1 MWRDP
6 ETSGK
11 SNRAPVPTI
20 RPSIQ
25 IFAVVGVVSSR
36 RRPVGAAAR
45 RGAGAPSGT
54 AVGGRGA
61 AARVPPAESEL
72 APRAGAGT
80 PDGRPSNHTAPPAT
94 RPTAVRTASRTVE
107 ARRRGR
113 VGIAGRAAI
122 ASGGVSA
129 SGGSARVVILLTA
142 R

>member
-20 RPSIQ
+20 LPSIQ

-80 PDGRPSNHTAPPAT
+80 PDGRPSNHTAPP
-94 RPTAVRTASRTVE
+94 E
-107 ARRRGR
+107 
-113 VGIAGRAAI
+113 IGRAPGRERVQMSVGAG
-122 ASGGVSA
+122 SLKKKNGHNPGGPQ
-129 SGGSARVVILLTA
+129 G
-142 R
+142 